1 MQKKIFSYILWM
13 TVFSLTL
20 TGCKSTADL
29 SKDTKSQQTSV
40 REYSVQSVLWQQNA
54 AEYRALCYQAFNVAK
69 LNLDQFMA
77 DESLKD
83 QNIAIITD
91 IDETVLDNSPFN
103 AKLIEKDEEYSVE
116 EWTHWTSLAVAE
128 EVPGA
133 GEFLNY
139 AKNKGV
145 EIFYVTNRRTAE
157 MEATLENMKA
167 VNFPFA
173 DEDHVF
179 LREETGS
186 KKDRFDKVLKDH
198 TVVMY
203 LGDNLGD
210 FSHEFITP
218 STKKRNDL
226 VKRLKENFGVN
237 FIVLPNPMYGDWE
250 MQGIYE
256 GKYDWTD
263 KEKDSIRKAKLR
275 AY

>member
-1 MQKKIFSYILWM
+1 
-13 TVFSLTL
+13 T
-20 TGCKSTADL
+20 
-29 SKDTKSQQTSV
+29 QTDQPTV

-77 DESLKD
+77 DESLTD
-83 QNIAIITD
+83 ENVAIITD

-103 AKLIEKDEEYSVE
+103 TKLIEKDEEYSVE
-116 EWTHWTSLAVAE
+116 EWTHWTSLEEAK

-157 MEATLENMKA
+157 MEATLENMKK
-167 VNFPFA
+167 VDFPFA
-173 DEDHVF
+173 DKDHVF
-179 LREETGS
+179 LRVETGS

-210 FSHEFITP
+210 FSHEFRTP
-218 STKKRNDL
+218 STEKRNDL
-226 VKRLKENFGVN
+226 VRKLKENFGVS
-237 FIVLPNPMYGDWE
+237 FIVVPNPMYGDWE
-250 MQGIYE
+250 TRGIYE

-263 KEKDSIRKAKLR
+263 KEKDSIRKTKLR

>member
-1 MQKKIFSYILWM
+1 MQKKFLSYILWM
-13 TVFSLTL
+13 SVFSLTL
-20 TGCKSTADL
+20 TSCKSTADL
-29 SKDTKSQQTSV
+29 SKDTQSQQPTV

-69 LNLDQFMA
+69 LNLDQFVA

-83 QNIAIITD
+83 KNIAIITD

-116 EWTHWTSLAVAE
+116 EWTHWTSLAEAE

-133 GEFLNY
+133 AEFLNY

-157 MEATLENMKA
+157 MEATLENMKK
-167 VNFPFA
+167 VDFPFA

-179 LREETGS
+179 LRAETGS
-186 KKDRFDKVLKDH
+186 KENRFDKVLKDH

-218 STKKRNDL
+218 STEKRNAL
-226 VKRLKENFGVN
+226 VTKLKENFGVS

-263 KEKDSIRKAKLR
+263 KEKNSIRKEKLR